1 MPKVVVIVVMRLFRR
16 LSVTCTRAY
25 PMGYMLPSPDSA
37 SERARSLIARKD
49 ALEAELEAQGS
60 ILKANNADMRQPLVD
75 REGFPRDDLDVWAVR
90 QARVRIIELRN
101 DLAAL
106 MDEIAKTLETV
117 YRRSPPP
124 QTEGE
129 GTSGSGATT
138 TTTTTTTTTSATVSG
153 EETISE
159 LLPFARVNGV
169 APGSPAADAV
179 RPSLCPIGVASVS
192 LCDAKTSTVLGYAKR
207 GPCCK
212 IRWAATPTTEL
223 ASSRCRCCRK

>member
-1 MPKVVVIVVMRLFRR
+1 MRLSNG
-16 LSVTCTRAY
+16 LSVTITHTY
-25 PMGYMLPSPDSA
+25 LMGYMLPNPDSP

-49 ALEAELEAQGS
+49 ALEAELEQQGS
-60 ILKANNADMRQPLVD
+60 ILKANNTDMRQPLVD

-90 QARVRIIELRN
+90 HARVRIIELRN

-124 QTEGE
+124 RAEGE
-129 GTSGSGATT
+129 GTTATA
-138 TTTTTTTTTSATVSG
+138 SSTVSG
-153 EETISE
+153 ETAISE

-179 RPSLCPIGVASVS
+179 RPSLCPI
-192 LCDAKTSTVLGYAKR
+192 DA
-207 GPCCK
+207 
-212 IRWAATPTTEL
+212 AAF
-223 ASSRCRCCRK
+223 RFVI

>member
-1 MPKVVVIVVMRLFRR
+1 
-16 LSVTCTRAY
+16 
-25 PMGYMLPSPDSA
+25 MGYMLPSPDSP

-90 QARVRIIELRN
+90 HARVRIIELRN

-117 YRRSPPP
+117 YRPSPPP
-124 QTEGE
+124 QAEGE
-129 GTSGSGATT
+129 STSRSGA
-138 TTTTTTTTTSATVSG
+138 TTTTSATVSG
-153 EETISE
+153 ETATSE

-179 RPSLCPIGVASVS
+179 RPSLCPIGAAVRIALYSKSRLHV
-192 LCDAKTSTVLGYAKR
+192 VGYAKR
-207 GPCCK
+207 GPCC
-212 IRWAATPTTEL
+212 
-223 ASSRCRCCRK
+223 

>member
-1 MPKVVVIVVMRLFRR
+1 
-16 LSVTCTRAY
+16 
-25 PMGYMLPSPDSA
+25 MGYMLPSPDSP

-60 ILKANNADMRQPLVD
+60 ILKANNTDMRQPLVD
-75 REGFPRDDLDVWAVR
+75 REGYPRDDLDVWAVR
-90 QARVRIIELRN
+90 HARVCIIELRN

-124 QTEGE
+124 QAEGE
-129 GTSGSGATT
+129 STSRSGAT
-138 TTTTTTTTTSATVSG
+138 SATTVSG
-153 EETISE
+153 ETTVSE

-179 RPSLCPIGVASVS
+179 RLSLCPRRCGSVS
-192 LCDAKTSTVLGYAKR
+192 FCDLNCLYCARV
-207 GPCCK
+207 CK
-212 IRWAATPTTEL
+212 ERTL
-223 ASSRCRCCRK
+223 L

>member
-1 MPKVVVIVVMRLFRR
+1 
-16 LSVTCTRAY
+16 
-25 PMGYMLPSPDSA
+25 MGYMLPSPDSA

-60 ILKANNADMRQPLVD
+60 ILKANNTDMRQPLVD
-75 REGFPRDDLDVWAVR
+75 REGFPRVDLDVWAVR
-90 QARVRIIELRN
+90 HARVRIIELRN

-124 QTEGE
+124 QAEGE
-129 GTSGSGATT
+129 GGRSGATT
-138 TTTTTTTTTSATVSG
+138 TVSATDSG
-153 EETISE
+153 EATISE

-179 RPSLCPIGVASVS
+179 RLSFLSRRRFCVVIQTIYCARV
-192 LCDAKTSTVLGYAKR
+192 
-207 GPCCK
+207 CK
-212 IRWAATPTTEL
+212 ERTL
-223 ASSRCRCCRK
+223 S

>member
-1 MPKVVVIVVMRLFRR
+1 MPRVVVCLYQNQYAD
-16 LSVTCTRAY
+16 LS
-25 PMGYMLPSPDSA
+25 MGYMLPSPDSP
-37 SERARSLIARKD
+37 SERARSLVARKD
-49 ALEAELEAQGS
+49 ALEVELETQGS
-60 ILKANNADMRQPLVD
+60 ILKANNTDMRQPLVD

-90 QARVRIIELRN
+90 HARVRIIELRN

-124 QTEGE
+124 QDE
-129 GTSGSGATT
+129 GTSRSG
-138 TTTTTTTTTSATVSG
+138 TTTSTVS
-153 EETISE
+153 EETTISE

-179 RPSLCPIGVASVS
+179 RLSSSCPIGAAAFSV
-192 LCDAKTSTVLGYAKR
+192 CDLKDVLLLLGYAKR
-207 GPCCK
+207 GPCCEV
-212 IRWAATPTTEL
+212 RRATTPTIEL

>member
-1 MPKVVVIVVMRLFRR
+1 MASGVGVGEHLQGKRPELAAMPNASFKRFISDQTHTYL
-16 LSVTCTRAY
+16 
-25 PMGYMLPSPDSA
+25 MGYMLPSPDSP

-49 ALEAELEAQGS
+49 ALEAELEQQGS
-60 ILKANNADMRQPLVD
+60 ILKANNTDMRQPLVD

-90 QARVRIIELRN
+90 HARVRIIELRN

-124 QTEGE
+124 LAEGE
-129 GTSGSGATT
+129 STGTT
-138 TTTTTTTTTSATVSG
+138 TTASSTVSG
-153 EETISE
+153 ETAISE

-179 RPSLCPIGVASVS
+179 RPSLCPIG
-192 LCDAKTSTVLGYAKR
+192 
-207 GPCCK
+207 
-212 IRWAATPTTEL
+212 AA
-223 ASSRCRCCRK
+223 AFRFVI

>member
-1 MPKVVVIVVMRLFRR
+1 
-16 LSVTCTRAY
+16 
-25 PMGYMLPSPDSA
+25 MGYMLPSPDSP

-90 QARVRIIELRN
+90 KARVRIIELRN

-124 QTEGE
+124 QAEGE
-129 GTSGSGATT
+129 GTGRSGATT
-138 TTTTTTTTTSATVSG
+138 TASG
-153 EETISE
+153 ETTISE

-179 RPSLCPIGVASVS
+179 RPSLCPIGVAAFRFVILNCL
-192 LCDAKTSTVLGYAKR
+192 LC
-207 GPCCK
+207 
-212 IRWAATPTTEL
+212 
-223 ASSRCRCCRK
+223 